1 MIVEFDFR
9 KLVDIQSVRVGGVL
23 ESFLDDMIFDVCMN
37 VDSLRLQAK
46 VCRVDGDEL
55 VKREI
60 EG

>member
-1 MIVEFDFR
+1 MVEFDFG
-9 KLVDIQSVRVGGVL
+9 KLVDSQSVRIGGVL
-23 ESFLDDMIFDVCMN
+23 KNFLGDMIFDVCMN